1 MQRLNNVMV
10 VNPYDMTFDEAGA
23 PVVSDATGNGVAKEN
38 ADGTT
43 RFIHRFDRLPNPD
56 KETDPIEAVP
66 TGILRMGDEY
76 YVTLLG
82 GCPYPDES
90 GMLVAIDENRHQRT
104 VLDGLTLPI
113 DVAHGP
119 DGSLWIL
126 EFASFTP
133 GGDCFSGDGYQ
144 VETGRLSR
152 LLPDGSL
159 ETVLEGLN
167 TPGAL
172 LPMPDGSLYITEVFP
187 GRVLHVTFG
196 EGSGKESS
204 GSTTGPAL
212 SPPAATFSP
221 VGIPPDNLDA
231 ALAEVVAQFGLQPHP
246 GRDNQEG
253 DTERAQLGQLLFF
266 DPILSGDKNV
276 SCATCHHPS
285 FAMADGRA
293 LPIGAGGEG
302 LGPERTFMDEIVLA
316 EDAGAD
322 RLLRVHADAARPAA
336 HNPFVGQ
343 FVPRNSQTVINSAL
357 FPVQFWDGRVEGE
370 ANRVKT
376 LERAVN
382 DMRMDDPL
390 TTQALFPVT
399 SLHEMAGATFGGLA
413 PQTIRRNLV
422 ERLRDIP
429 AYVERFAALYDGGDA
444 DPSAAVTP
452 RNVADAI
459 AAFERRLIF
468 TNAPWDHFLAGDTG
482 ALTEQQKRGA
492 LLFYGQLDP
501 GVNCATCHSGDL
513 FTDLAFHDVLSP
525 QLGPGKGHGYS
536 GREDYGRAGVTFD
549 ARDRY
554 AFRTPSLRNVTLT
567 APYFHSGAYATLEDV
582 IRHEANMW
590 EAARA
595 YDPSAN
601 GVPPDLYSSLQPFDA
616 DAHMRTAAPEL
627 AGGLPLAETDIAD
640 IVAFLEALTDPAAQD
655 LDWLLPESVPS
666 GLPLDAAPL
675 EPAPQRA
682 MPHLAAVQPEIAGDI
697 PLDIADDETS
707 TKRRILTC
715 ATWQRKPAS
724 TSSTAPSPPG
734 STKTPR
740 LRWAAASAGSTTTAT
755 AGSTSTL

>member
-10 VNPYDMTFDEAGA
+10 VNPYDMAFDEAGA

-38 ADGTT
+38 PDGTT

-343 FVPRNSQTVINSAL
+343 FVPRNSPDGDQQRTVS
-357 FPVQFWDGRVEGE
+357 
-370 ANRVKT
+370 
-376 LERAVN
+376 RAV
-382 DMRMDDPL
+382 L
-390 TTQALFPVT
+390 GWTCG
-399 SLHEMAGATFGGLA
+399 GA
-413 PQTIRRNLV
+413 
-422 ERLRDIP
+422 
-429 AYVERFAALYDGGDA
+429 
-444 DPSAAVTP
+444 
-452 RNVADAI
+452 
-459 AAFERRLIF
+459 
-468 TNAPWDHFLAGDTG
+468 
-482 ALTEQQKRGA
+482 
-492 LLFYGQLDP
+492 
-501 GVNCATCHSGDL
+501 
-513 FTDLAFHDVLSP
+513 
-525 QLGPGKGHGYS
+525 
-536 GREDYGRAGVTFD
+536 
-549 ARDRY
+549 
-554 AFRTPSLRNVTLT
+554 
-567 APYFHSGAYATLEDV
+567 
-582 IRHEANMW
+582 
-590 EAARA
+590 
-595 YDPSAN
+595 
-601 GVPPDLYSSLQPFDA
+601 
-616 DAHMRTAAPEL
+616 MRTASRPSNAP
-627 AGGLPLAETDIAD
+627 
-640 IVAFLEALTDPAAQD
+640 
-655 LDWLLPESVPS
+655 
-666 GLPLDAAPL
+666 
-675 EPAPQRA
+675 
-682 MPHLAAVQPEIAGDI
+682 
-697 PLDIADDETS
+697 
-707 TKRRILTC
+707 
-715 ATWQRKPAS
+715 
-724 TSSTAPSPPG
+724 
-734 STKTPR
+734 
-740 LRWAAASAGSTTTAT
+740 
-755 AGSTSTL
+755 